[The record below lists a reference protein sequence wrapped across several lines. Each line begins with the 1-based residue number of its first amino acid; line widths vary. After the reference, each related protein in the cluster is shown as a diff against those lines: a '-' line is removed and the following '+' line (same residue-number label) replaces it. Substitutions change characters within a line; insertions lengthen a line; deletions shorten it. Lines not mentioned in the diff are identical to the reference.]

1 MRTRHLRTLLLALAL
16 SVPVTASAKLL
27 RHASQVD
34 PGTMDPHAIATLY
47 NNRVL
52 SQIYESLV
60 GRDENFKVEGRLA
73 LSWSA
78 LEGGKGWR
86 FKLRPNVKFHDGTP
100 FTADDVVFN
109 VKRALDPLSAMKS
122 TLPNVTEARKVDAL
136 TVDLLT
142 SQPTPVLPLSLTN
155 LRLMSKAW
163 CEKHKVERPQDF
175 KAKEETHAARN
186 TNGTGPFTLKR
197 WDTDVTAVLLAHP
210 GYWGKRGNVTE
221 AHYLVVATAATR
233 LAGLVSGDID
243 IVIDPAVQDIVRL
256 RNQPG
261 VKVGEVTSTAAQFVG
276 FQQARADLGN
286 GTKGNPYK
294 DARVRL
300 AVRHAIDVATLQSK
314 VMRGTASVGK
324 ALYTSAVDGFDA
336 RFRGLPAY
344 DPNKAKQLLKE
355 AGYPDGFATDLECS
369 LQQPTD
375 ALCQAIA
382 GMLSRVG
389 IRANYRPL
397 QFNVLLPKLLS
408 GDTMMYV
415 IGWTPATTEPEGALL
430 PLTHSRSKP
439 GVGEYNFGGYSN
451 AKNDEAIDKGRVE
464 FDPAKRAAHFTEAM
478 AAIDAD
484 AGFIPLVYRN
494 IGWAMRQ
501 NVKAVIRPND
511 VLDLRF
517 VNVD

>member
-1 MRTRHLRTLLLALAL
+1 MRSRFLFLLALCAAL
-16 SVPVTASAKLL
+16 GAHAKLL

-52 SQIYESLV
+52 SQIYETLV
-60 GRDENFKVEGRLA
+60 GRDEGFKVEGRLA
-73 LSWSA
+73 LSWTP

-109 VKRALDPLSAMKS
+109 VKRGLDALSAFKS
-122 TLPNVTEARKVDAL
+122 ALPNVTGAKKVDAL
-136 TVDLLT
+136 TVDILT
-142 SQPTPVLPLSLTN
+142 SQPTPVLPLALTN
-155 LRLMSKAW
+155 FRLMSKAW

-175 KAKEETHAARN
+175 KAKEETYAARH
-186 TNGTGPFTLKR
+186 TNGTGPYTLKR
-197 WDTDVTAVLLAHP
+197 WDTDVTTVLVAHP
-210 GYWGKRGNVTE
+210 GYWGRKGNVTE

-233 LAGLVSGDID
+233 LAGLVSGEID
-243 IVIDPAVQDIVRL
+243 IVTDPAVQDIVRL

-261 VKVGEVTSTAAQFVG
+261 IKVGEVTSTGSQFVG

-294 DARVRL
+294 DPRVRI
-300 AVRHAIDVATLQSK
+300 AVRHAIDIASLQGK

-324 ALYTSAVDGFDA
+324 AMYTSAVDGFDP
-336 RFRGLPAY
+336 RFEGTHPY
-344 DPNKAKQLLKE
+344 DPEKAKRLLAE
-355 AGYPDGFATDLECS
+355 AGYPGGFATDLECS
-369 LQQPTD
+369 AQQPTD

-382 GMLSRVG
+382 GMLARVG

-397 QFNVLLPKLLS
+397 PFNVLLPKLLQ

-415 IGWTPATTEPEGALL
+415 IGWTTATAEPEGVLV
-430 PLTHSRSKP
+430 PITHSRTRE

-451 AKNDEAIDKGRVE
+451 PKADAAIDKGRVE
-464 FDPAKRAAHFTEAM
+464 FEPARRAAHFTEAM
-478 AAIDAD
+478 TTIDAD

-494 IGWAMRQ
+494 IGWAMRA

-511 VLDLRF
+511 VLDLRY
-517 VNVD
+517 VNVE

>member
-1 MRTRHLRTLLLALAL
+1 MNRAFLPLLLVAL
-16 SVPVTASAKLL
+16 SLPVSAKLL

-52 SQIYESLV
+52 SQIYETLV
-60 GRDENFKVEGRLA
+60 SRDENFRPEGRLA
-73 LSWSA
+73 ISWTP
-78 LEGGKGWR
+78 LDGGKGWR
-86 FKLRPNVKFHDGTP
+86 FKLRPGVKFHDGTP

-122 TLPNVTEARKVDAL
+122 TLPNVTEAKKVDGL
-136 TVDLLT
+136 TVDFLT

-175 KAKEETHAARN
+175 KAKEETYAARH
-186 TNGTGPFTLKR
+186 TNGTGPYTLKR
-197 WDTDVTAVLLAHP
+197 WDTDVTTVLLAHP

-233 LAGLVSGDID
+233 LAGLISGEID
-243 IVIDPAVQDIVRL
+243 IVTDPAVQDIVRL

-261 VKVGEVTSTAAQFVG
+261 IKVGEVTSTGSQFMG

-286 GTKGNPYK
+286 GTKGNPFK
-294 DARVRL
+294 DPRVRV
-300 AVRHAIDVATLQSK
+300 AVRAAIDIATIQSK

-324 ALYTSAVDGFDA
+324 AMYTSAVDGFDP
-336 RFRGLPAY
+336 RFKGTHPY
-344 DPNKAKQLLKE
+344 DPEKARALLKE
-355 AGYPDGFATDLECS
+355 AGYPNGFTTDLECS
-369 LQQPTD
+369 AQQPTD
-375 ALCQAIA
+375 AICQAIS

-397 QFNVLLPKLLS
+397 QFNVLLPKLLQ

-415 IGWTPATTEPEGALL
+415 IGWTTATAEPEGVLV
-430 PLTHSRSKP
+430 PITHSRTRP
-439 GVGEYNFGGYSN
+439 GVGEYNFGGYAN
-451 AKNDEAIDKGRVE
+451 AKADAEIDKGRVE
-464 FDPAKRAAHFTEAM
+464 FDNARRTAHFTEAM
-478 AAIDAD
+478 VAIDAD
-484 AGFIPLVYRN
+484 AGFIPIVYRN
-494 IGWAMRQ
+494 IGWAMRA
-501 NVKAVIRPND
+501 NVKALIRPND
-511 VLDLRF
+511 VMDLRF
-517 VNVD
+517 VDVE

>member
-1 MRTRHLRTLLLALAL
+1 MRILLLVAALLLAQA
-16 SVPVTASAKLL
+16 VPAKLL
-27 RHASQVD
+27 RHGSQVD

-52 SQIYESLV
+52 AQIYEPLV
-60 GRDENFKVEGRLA
+60 GRDEQFKPEGRLA
-73 LSWSA
+73 VSWTP
-78 LEGGKGWR
+78 LDGGKGWR
-86 FKLRPNVKFHDGTP
+86 FKLRPGVKFHDGTP

-122 TLPNVTEARKVDAL
+122 TLPNVTSARKVDEL

-142 SQPTPVLPLSLTN
+142 AQPTPVLPLALTN

-175 KAKEETHAARN
+175 KAKEETYAARN
-186 TNGTGPFTLKR
+186 TNGTGPYTLKR
-197 WDTDVTAVLLAHP
+197 WDTDVTTVLLAHP

-233 LAGLVSGDID
+233 LAGLISGEID
-243 IVIDPAVQDIVRL
+243 IVTDPAVQDIVRL

-261 VKVGEVTSTAAQFVG
+261 IKVGEVTSTGSQFMG

-294 DARVRL
+294 DPRVRQ
-300 AVRHAIDVATLQSK
+300 AIRSAIDINSLQSK
-314 VMRGTASVGK
+314 VMRGTATVGK
-324 ALYTSAVDGFDA
+324 AMYTSAVDGFDP
-336 RFRGLPAY
+336 RFKGMPAY
-344 DPNKAKQLLKE
+344 EPERAKQLLKE
-355 AGYPDGFATDLECS
+355 AGYPDGFTTDLECS
-369 LQQPTD
+369 VQQPTD
-375 ALCQAIA
+375 ALCQAIS
-382 GMLSRVG
+382 GMLARVG
-389 IRANYRPL
+389 IKANYRPL
-397 QFNVLLPKLLS
+397 PFNVLLPKLLQ

-415 IGWTPATTEPEGALL
+415 IGWTTATAEPEGVLV
-430 PLTHSRSKP
+430 PITHSRTAP

-451 AKNDEAIDKGRVE
+451 AKADAAIDKGRVE
-464 FDPAKRAAHFTEAM
+464 FDNARRTAYFTEAM
-478 AAIDAD
+478 VAIDAD
-484 AGFIPLVYRN
+484 AGFIPIVYRN

-501 NVKAVIRPND
+501 NVKALIRPND
-511 VLDLRF
+511 VMDLRY

>member
-1 MRTRHLRTLLLALAL
+1 MRVFLVLALLLLLAPA
-16 SVPVTASAKLL
+16 AGAKLL

-52 SQIYESLV
+52 SQIYETLV
-60 GRDENFKVEGRLA
+60 GRDESFKPEGRLA
-73 LSWSA
+73 LSWTP
-78 LEGGKGWR
+78 LDGGKGWR
-86 FKLRPNVKFHDGTP
+86 FKLRPNVKFHDGAP

-109 VKRALDPLSAMKS
+109 VKRGLDALSAFKS
-122 TLPNVTEARKVDAL
+122 ALPNVTGAKKVDDL
-136 TVDLLT
+136 TVDIFT

-155 LRLMSKAW
+155 FRIMSKAW

-175 KAKEETHAARN
+175 KAKEETYAARH
-186 TNGTGPFTLKR
+186 TNGTGPYTLKR

-221 AHYLVVATAATR
+221 VHYLVVATAATR
-233 LAGLVSGDID
+233 LAGLVSGEID
-243 IVIDPAVQDIVRL
+243 IVTDPAVQDIVRL

-261 VKVGEVTSTAAQFVG
+261 IKVGEVTSTGSQFMG
-276 FQQARADLGN
+276 FQQARAELGN

-294 DARVRL
+294 DPRVRQ
-300 AVRHAIDVATLQSK
+300 AIRAAIDITTLQSK

-324 ALYTSAVDGFDA
+324 SIYTSAVDGFDA
-336 RFRGLPAY
+336 RFKGAPAY
-344 DPNKAKQLLKE
+344 EPERAKQLLKE
-355 AGYPDGFATDLECS
+355 AGYPNGFTTDLECS
-369 LQQPTD
+369 AQQPTD
-375 ALCQAIA
+375 AICQAIS

-389 IRANYRPL
+389 IKANYRPL
-397 QFNVLLPKLLS
+397 PFNVLLPKLLQ

-415 IGWTPATTEPEGALL
+415 IGWTTATAEPEGVLV
-430 PLTHSRSKP
+430 PITHTRNAT

-451 AKNDEAIDKGRVE
+451 AQADAAIDRGRVE
-464 FDPAKRAAHFTEAM
+464 FDAAKRNAHFTEAM

-501 NVKAVIRPND
+501 NVRALIRPND
-511 VLDLRF
+511 VMDLRY